1 MSGSFGL
8 FATGAA
14 AFLLEVNSMLKLCS
28 VIFSIISNAFNTCG
42 NSIAEGIEDRNGKQI
57 AAYFGLLVLLV
68 VACVAGTLGLLYLA
82 YCFWWI
88 ILVVYLAG
96 AGLYT
101 LLHPTIST
109 KEVNNE
115 IDLIIAEE
123 DAKEAHSELRALAYH
138 AVLDTSENTS
148 LIRPRDEFSIES
160 SREKPFY
167 QDGSTVMVH
176 QFEVDYN
183 GALESNQLN
192 NILRDLQ
199 RQFNKYAPRYPLLIR
214 EGHPPVVY
222 DLKNTGNFLIL
233 EVILYSESA
242 REKIEARR
250 RARINR
256 QLKIRDIYDR
266 DF

>member
-1 MSGSFGL
+1 
-8 FATGAA
+8 
-14 AFLLEVNSMLKLCS
+14 MLKLLS
-28 VIFSIISNAFNTCG
+28 VILSVIVGAFNTCG
-42 NSIAEGIEDRNGKQI
+42 ENIAMGIEDRNGKQI
-57 AAYFGLLVLLV
+57 AAYCGLLALLV

-82 YCFWWI
+82 YCFWWV
-88 ILVVYLAG
+88 ILAVYIAG
-96 AGLYT
+96 AGLYA
-101 LLHPTIST
+101 LLHPAESAQEDVN
-109 KEVNNE
+109 EV
-115 IDLIIAEE
+115 DLIMAEE
-123 DAKEAHSELRALAYH
+123 DAKEAHSELRSLAYH

-167 QDGSTVMVH
+167 QDGPAVMVH
-176 QFEVDYN
+176 QFEIDYTD
-183 GALESNQLN
+183 ALESSQLD

-242 REKIEARR
+242 KDKIEARR

-256 QLKIRDIYDR
+256 QLKMGEIYDR